1 VNRAVFH
8 MAPLLAFWVVAL
20 VERHFHAPPDPPK
33 LV

>member
-8 MAPLLAFWVVAL
+8 MVPLAAFYGVAL
-20 VERHFHAPPDPPK
+20 VERQFHAPPDPPR